1 LEEFQT
7 LRTDQEVQDFSVQVG
22 AITKMQLDD
31 TWPVER
37 YLDGILME
45 HRYVVKNIPKA
56 LRYLYAEALALA
68 LRLVRDFPETP
79 RAWAVYLSLPFL
91 CLQTCQSFRNTGPKM
106 REMGLRLLRFIRG
119 DIEALYLDAVVL
131 RQTNKERRIARESA
145 QGVQGEGTSSWSPQ
159 AAAFFRDGK
168 WSLAMQELE
177 KNGGDLHRSLTVEA
191 QQVIDQKLKHTL
203 LPPQDVCAH
212 MAELKRRQ
220 TKVYSVTPAEVKKV
234 IGRRNLNKGG
244 GFSGHRYSHMAAAL
258 QNEGARAEL
267 LTLLADVVNI
277 VMSGRIP
284 LPLIPYTH
292 GGLGN
297 IAGAKRLFVAMEV
310 IVRLADAALQ
320 SKYIKDKGVESL
332 FKFNVG
338 VGVAG
343 AADVLASWLASTL
356 QMHHSVADLVLLELD
371 AHNMFWKLIV

>member
-1 LEEFQT
+1 
-7 LRTDQEVQDFSVQVG
+7 
-22 AITKMQLDD
+22 
-31 TWPVER
+31 
-37 YLDGILME
+37 
-45 HRYVVKNIPKA
+45 
-56 LRYLYAEALALA
+56 
-68 LRLVRDFPETP
+68 
-79 RAWAVYLSLPFL
+79 
-91 CLQTCQSFRNTGPKM
+91 
-106 REMGLRLLRFIRG
+106 
-119 DIEALYLDAVVL
+119 
-131 RQTNKERRIARESA
+131 
-145 QGVQGEGTSSWSPQ
+145 
-159 AAAFFRDGK
+159 
-168 WSLAMQELE
+168 MQELE
-177 KNGGDLHRSLTVEA
+177 KNGGDLHRSLTAEA

-203 LPPQDVCAH
+203 LPPQDVRAH
-212 MAELKRRQ
+212 MAELKRLR

-284 LPLIPYTH
+284 LPLVPYTH

-338 VGVAG
+338 VGVARSSRRSG
-343 AADVLASWLASTL
+343 IVAGEHVADAPFSCRSCVARAGRAQYVFGNRSFEVAADRGREPSRALCICVILFL
-356 QMHHSVADLVLLELD
+356 QAVCGILSRGIVGGVFRWHS
-371 AHNMFWKLIV
+371 NWSGTLIVDCVAGGGSGVGATSANARKSHSGAQGVY